1 MTGPQKRVLSG
12 YNEIHNRHTRPDEA
26 SQKGVCLCVCARDLC
41 DKLAVL
47 YFEVNCCA
55 CISFA
60 GSEKK
65 KLFLPE
71 LLHNIQLLVEQ
82 TEEDIIQTER
92 KLRYNRDLVVN
103 LTHEKEEREAQRDDE
118 EKQIEK
124 LSEILNTIDL

>member
-1 MTGPQKRVLSG
+1 M
-12 YNEIHNRHTRPDEA
+12 
-26 SQKGVCLCVCARDLC
+26 
-41 DKLAVL
+41 
-47 YFEVNCCA
+47 
-55 CISFA
+55 
-60 GSEKK
+60 
-65 KLFLPE
+65 
-71 LLHNIQLLVEQ
+71 EQ